1 MLKVTNVVVRSD
13 LNCQFNLPS
22 IAKCINNCV
31 YNPYKYSG
39 LVWQHR
45 KIKSKC
51 FVFHT
56 GKILCMG
63 NDSVVRA
70 KKDLR
75 KYTKLLQKHGNVKL
89 NYIHVV
95 TKSVV
100 VHLKGKINLSELAYF
115 LNGSYEP
122 EIFNAAMF
130 KEGTTHFTCFQTGK
144 VIITGV
150 RHIESLYPMLMG
162 IELFVNK

>member
-1 MLKVTNVVVRSD
+1 MLNITNVVVSSD
-13 LNCQFNLPS
+13 LNCQFNLSS

-31 YNPYKYSG
+31 YDPGKYSG
-39 LVWQHR
+39 LVWHHR

-63 NDSVVRA
+63 NNSVVRA

-75 KYTKLLQKHGNVKL
+75 KYAKLLQKHDDVKL
-89 NYIHVV
+89 NCIHVV

-100 VHLKGKINLSELAYF
+100 VRLKGKINLREAAYF
-115 LNGSYEP
+115 LNGFYEP
-122 EIFNAAMF
+122 EIFNAVMF
-130 KEGTTHFTCFQTGK
+130 KEGSAHFTCFQTGK
-144 VIITGV
+144 IIITGV
-150 RHIESLYPMLMG
+150 KQLESLYPMLMS
-162 IELFVNK
+162 IELFVYT